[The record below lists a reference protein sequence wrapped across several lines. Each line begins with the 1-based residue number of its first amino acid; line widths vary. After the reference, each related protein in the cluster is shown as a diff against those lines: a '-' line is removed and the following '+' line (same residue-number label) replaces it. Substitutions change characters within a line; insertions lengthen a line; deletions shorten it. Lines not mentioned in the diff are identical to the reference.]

1 MALSGVCPAPEF
13 VLAHARSLQ
22 AEKLRGDLSGTVCA
36 SPPGPK
42 GSTSRISTPL
52 MPGGPGTGSAPV
64 RLPAGSSILP
74 VRSYCSR
81 SPPATSTPSNDL
93 HSRLRT
99 GPGSAEAGQRR
110 RREQGRGSC
119 ALSTRRTGSQTA
131 RCLMPLVPADC
142 DDDRGHTTGDEECEQ
157 CENGHGDDID
167 NRGRG
172 NSACD
177 SRAGA
182 HIASLLPGHGNS
194 AGPDLESRP
203 AVLYADSCPRPSVF
217 TGTHISPP
225 RAAVCR
231 CERRLAR
238 VASAG
243 VQWMTVPVIR
253 LRCSCENPDV
263 QAFRATCAG
272 RFFRV

>member
-1 MALSGVCPAPEF
+1 
-13 VLAHARSLQ
+13 
-22 AEKLRGDLSGTVCA
+22 
-36 SPPGPK
+36 
-42 GSTSRISTPL
+42 
-52 MPGGPGTGSAPV
+52 MPGRCRPRSCAGICRGRSAHRRPA
-64 RLPAGSSILP
+64 RRARPAGSRRRSCP
-74 VRSYCSR
+74 VGRARDRRLCACRPDRRSCR
-81 SPPATSTPSNDL
+81 GARPALDRPRDLDAVEPSAFQAQDWA
-93 HSRLRT
+93 R
-99 GPGSAEAGQRR
+99 QRR
-110 RREQGRGSC
+110 SRAPASARAGPRKLC
-119 ALSTRRTGSQTA
+119 AFDPTHGESNGEVSDAPRA
-131 RCLMPLVPADC
+131 ADC

-194 AGPDLESRP
+194 TGPDLESRP

-253 LRCSCENPDV
+253 LRCSCEDPDV

>member
-1 MALSGVCPAPEF
+1 MSAVCPAPEF

-64 RLPAGSSILP
+64 RFPTGSSILP
-74 VRSYCSR
+74 GRSYCSR

-167 NRGRG
+167 GQGQWELPLPILGQGRTSPACYRG
-172 NSACD
+172 
-177 SRAGA
+177 
-182 HIASLLPGHGNS
+182 
-194 AGPDLESRP
+194 
-203 AVLYADSCPRPSVF
+203 
-217 TGTHISPP
+217 TGTAPAPIWN
-225 RAAVCR
+225 
-231 CERRLAR
+231 L
-238 VASAG
+238 G
-243 VQWMTVPVIR
+243 
-253 LRCSCENPDV
+253 LRCSMLIAAQDRRSSQGLTSHLRV
-263 QAFRATCAG
+263 QLCAA
-272 RFFRV
+272 VNEDSQEWPAQVCSE